1 MLVLYSFEV
10 AETGIRTY
18 FMNLSGKVQQSI
30 KFHRRYVSGFGG
42 IFSTWGKMH
51 PLEIQASQPMAG
63 FLEQLPA
70 DKSLKYL
77 DLSEPRLSSQCGG
90 DEEVETLP
98 PVLHN
103 VQFLDRNTFYT
114 YTLNSVYVRIAMIV
128 VHHT

>member
-1 MLVLYSFEV
+1 MDLVESFP
-10 AETGIRTY
+10 
-18 FMNLSGKVQQSI
+18 
-30 KFHRRYVSGFGG
+30 
-42 IFSTWGKMH
+42 H
-51 PLEIQASQPMAG
+51 PLETQASQPMAG

-77 DLSEPRLSSQCGG
+77 DLSEPRFFESMWG
-90 DEEVETLP
+90 DEEVGTLP

-114 YTLNSVYVRIAMIV
+114 YTLNCIYVKIAMIV